1 METTSVKPFTSS
13 TYMKIKAI
21 AIDDEPLA
29 LELIKN
35 YTAQFPALQLLQ
47 TFDDALSGAEF
58 LRCRPVD
65 LLFID
70 INMPDITG
78 LDLVRSLPEK
88 PMVIFTTAHKRFAH
102 EGFELEA
109 LDYLL
114 KPISIERFARTIQKT
129 IGQYRYKHAAVAVR
143 EPESFFVYA
152 EYKQVRIWLDDIE
165 YIESLEDYIRIHLLN
180 ARPVLTLMPLKK
192 VLEKLP
198 HERFRRIHRSYIV
211 AIRSICSIAYRRVL
225 LYSGATL
232 PVSDTYADGL
242 REWSGK

>member
-1 METTSVKPFTSS
+1 
-13 TYMKIKAI
+13 MKIKAI

-29 LELIKN
+29 LELIRN
-35 YTAQFPALQLLQ
+35 YAAQFPALQLLQ

-78 LDLVRSLPEK
+78 IDLVRSLDEK

-114 KPISIERFARTIQKT
+114 KPISMERFSRTMQKT
-129 IGQYRYKHAAVAVR
+129 MAQYHYKHVAAVPR

-152 EYKQVRIWLDDIE
+152 EYKQVRIWLDEVE
-165 YIESLEDYIRIHLLN
+165 YIESLEDYIRIHLVN

-198 HERFRRIHRSYIV
+198 HDRFRRIHRSYIV
-211 AIRSICSIAYRRVL
+211 AVRSICAIAYRKVL
-225 LYSGATL
+225 LHSGATL
-232 PVSDTYADGL
+232 PVSSTYADGI